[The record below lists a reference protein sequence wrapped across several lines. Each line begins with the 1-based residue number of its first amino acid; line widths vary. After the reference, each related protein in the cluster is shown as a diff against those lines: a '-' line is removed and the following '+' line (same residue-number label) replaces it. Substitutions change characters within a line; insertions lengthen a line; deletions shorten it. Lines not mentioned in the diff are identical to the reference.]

1 MGMVASTLASA
12 AALAIAL
19 VSHASATPVAR
30 RRAQEAATPL
40 PKCGPRGCWFYY
52 VNEET
57 QECGLTDA
65 RPRMPDVIANSPE
78 LMEEYIAATE
88 QYYTVPVG
96 GGVRQRVKLGNC
108 AADTPYTVLQP
119 ALTRQVSWP
128 LDTLPMLAYC
138 AEACEC
144 NPGAQI
150 PGLPLPPCT
159 DDADAAKP
167 ICAVCGPAMNQPQ
180 TVNFFIKS
188 RFPPPPPSGH

>member
-1 MGMVASTLASA
+1 MVASTLASA

-78 LMEEYIAATE
+78 LME
-88 QYYTVPVG
+88 V
-96 GGVRQRVKLGNC
+96 
-108 AADTPYTVLQP
+108 ADRWL
-119 ALTRQVSWP
+119 R
-128 LDTLPMLAYC
+128 
-138 AEACEC
+138 
-144 NPGAQI
+144 
-150 PGLPLPPCT
+150 
-159 DDADAAKP
+159 
-167 ICAVCGPAMNQPQ
+167 
-180 TVNFFIKS
+180 
-188 RFPPPPPSGH
+188 R